1 MPRLRQMLRLQR
13 LRAGAGT
20 AVALRLPAAGSAPW
34 QARHFGWYRLA
45 QRTHYQQGCAAE
57 RATGNDGDARH
68 KGDQRGA
75 NHQNRDHE
83 ISLKFWEIR
92 FLRDSSLNP
101 VSTAGAA
108 A

>member
-45 QRTHYQQGCAAE
+45 QRAHHQQG
-57 RATGNDGDARH
+57 
-68 KGDQRGA
+68 QR
-75 NHQNRDHE
+75 R
-83 ISLKFWEIR
+83 
-92 FLRDSSLNP
+92 
-101 VSTAGAA
+101 
-108 A
+108 